1 MNPRVKD
8 AKGTFN
14 MKEYSSEFEDHFQHE
29 QIKFSVKHSE
39 MSGQK
44 IRITGIAVEP
54 YESDE
59 EEDEL
64 SGYYDIAFEDVMDLD
79 TGEKLILEGISGY
92 HIDIEDDQ
100 D

>member
-14 MKEYSSEFEDHFQHE
+14 MRDWSLEFEDHFQHE
-29 QIKFSVKHSE
+29 QIKFSVEHSE
-39 MSGQK
+39 MNGRRIQ
-44 IRITGIAVEP
+44 ITGIAVDP
-54 YESDE
+54 DESDE
-59 EEDEL
+59 E

-79 TGEKLILEGISGY
+79 TGENLILEAISGY
-92 HIDIEDDQ
+92 HIFIDREDDQ